1 MKNRIERFEDLIAWQ
16 KARLMTKAVYLVAL
30 EGQFARD
37 FVLSRQIRGA
47 ALSVSS
53 NIAEGFE
60 RGNRNEFHQFLSIA
74 KASCAEVRNDLYLAL
89 DVGYVDEPT
98 ALKMIASAEEVG
110 RIIGGLRSA
119 VARQRKRPQSSV
131 LSPQSSS

>member
-1 MKNRIERFEDLIAWQ
+1 LEHESRIERFEDLIAWQ

-47 ALSVSS
+47 
-53 NIAEGFE
+53 
-60 RGNRNEFHQFLSIA
+60 
-74 KASCAEVRNDLYLAL
+74 
-89 DVGYVDEPT
+89 VGYVDEPT
-98 ALKMIASAEEVG
+98 AMKMIASAEEVG

-119 VARQRKRPQSSV
+119 VARQRKRPQSS
-131 LSPQSSS
+131 